1 MEIDVL
7 MNNVGQGN
15 EIIEHITFKRR
26 LPIIEHV
33 IYILFIDLDC
43 CYEITNKKSLNCVN
57 LIKEC
62 ITFNIYITKFK
73 PDKVSTLVCK
83 DKLYLVEGIVG
94 ASNAIFV
101 KKM

>member
-1 MEIDVL
+1 MEIGVL

-15 EIIEHITFKRR
+15 EIIEQITFKRR
-26 LPIIEHV
+26 LHVIEHV

-43 CYEITNKKSLNCVN
+43 CYEIINKKSFNCVN

-83 DKLYLVEGIVG
+83 DKLDLVKGIMG
-94 ASNAIFV
+94 ASNAIFM
-101 KKM
+101 KKK